1 VPYCWQGKRAYKPLL
16 WRKIMTRMESAV
28 RELIDAL
35 VILRPKLMEVDED
48 ASIDENVERTGVEE
62 RFVKAYLMGVQAI
75 N

>member
-1 VPYCWQGKRAYKPLL
+1 
-16 WRKIMTRMESAV
+16 MTRMESAV